1 MILEQ
6 NRRTCRHCGSEQL
19 RKNGRTDYGAQRV
32 QCRGCGKT
40 QVLDL
45 APPAYTQEERER
57 ILSAH
62 VRERLSTRA
71 TTRLFGVAYNTLA
84 GRLGEKNRAGTGAG
98 GHAAAR

>member
-6 NRRTCRHCGSEQL
+6 TVRTCRHCGSELL

-32 QCRGCGKT
+32 QCRACGKT
-40 QVLDL
+40 LVLDL
-45 APPAYTQEERER
+45 APPAYTEEERER

-62 VRERLSTRA
+62 VRERLSARA

-84 GRLGEKNRAGTGAG
+84 GWLEKKI
-98 GHAAAR
+98 

>member
-6 NRRTCRHCGSEQL
+6 NVRTCRHCGSAEL
-19 RKNGRTDYGAQRV
+19 RRNGRTNYGAQRV
-32 QCRGCGKT
+32 QCRACGKT
-40 QVLDL
+40 LVLDL
-45 APPAYTQEERER
+45 APPAYTQAERER

-84 GRLGEKNRAGTGAG
+84 GWLGEKNQ
-98 GHAAAR
+98 

>member
-1 MILEQ
+1 MIVEQ
-6 NRRTCRHCGSEQL
+6 SIRTCRHCGSEHL

-32 QCRGCGKT
+32 QCRACGKT

-45 APPAYTQEERER
+45 APPAYTEEERER

-84 GRLGEKNRAGTGAG
+84 GWLGEKS
-98 GHAAAR
+98 